1 MKKEKLSELN
11 NFKYYFKKRILYFIG
26 FIFLYIFPT
35 ILIFENLFVLKK
47 IEVESKQVLSLS
59 WCIRYK
65 TRCF

>member
-35 ILIFENLFVLKK
+35 ILIFENLFILKK
-47 IEVESKQVLSLS
+47 IEVSYNKKMRESA
-59 WCIRYK
+59 I
-65 TRCF
+65 T